1 MTRPRPHPR
10 RRPPIAP
17 RLAPLALLLAACSS
31 ASAEAPS
38 AAPRA
43 APGVRGA
50 ITWLRNGYLEREA
63 AWDAQ
68 RVAAGPRGGPPY
80 GAFTRA
86 ADGKWKGGWDRNETV
101 ELVVAGARLTGPSV
115 NVTFTRV
122 EGGFRLEGLWFK
134 RNVSLL
140 VDAKGAR
147 AQGRTF
153 TRDAS
158 GGYVSDDLPG
168 WRIVLVGEAGRL
180 EDPPW
185 PEIGIAALSAG
196 WGVRGAQ

>member
-1 MTRPRPHPR
+1 VKGG
-10 RRPPIAP
+10 IA
-17 RLAPLALLLAACSS
+17 
-31 ASAEAPS
+31 
-38 AAPRA
+38 
-43 APGVRGA
+43 
-50 ITWLRNGYLEREA
+50 WFRNDYLMREA
-63 AWDAQ
+63 VWNDG

-80 GAFTRA
+80 GAFTRT
-86 ADGKWKGGWDRNETV
+86 ADGRWKGGWDRNETI
-101 ELVVAGARLTGPSV
+101 ELAAAGSRLTGPAV
-115 NVTFTRV
+115 NVSFTRV

-134 RNVSLL
+134 RNADLL

-153 TRDAS
+153 TRDAA

-185 PEIGIAALSAG
+185 PEIAIAALSAG
-196 WGVRGAQ
+196 WGVHGAP